1 MPFFDSPDDEE
12 DEHMTVRELLTE
24 MKDISEVIVDLA
36 YAALL
41 FDSQEIGAEV
51 HHLGSRM
58 DTLNHEIKI
67 RMMLASRT
75 KQDAVQLSVLLQ
87 VAEGAAAMS
96 KAAGD
101 IVDLLE
107 LNPKGSP
114 IVSLVLKEAEEKI
127 RLQTLSEQS
136 DMKGKTLESLSVET
150 ETGMRIIAIKRGIRW
165 IYDPEK
171 EVTLKEGDVLVVR
184 GTEDGFERLRRFAT
198 GMEKWPVY
206 PQEGS

>member
-1 MPFFDSPDDEE
+1 MPFFESPDDEE
-12 DEHMTVRELLTE
+12 DEHLTVRELLTE

-58 DTLNHEIKI
+58 DILNHEIKI

-75 KQDAVQLSVLLQ
+75 KQDAVQLSGLLQ
-87 VAEGAAAMS
+87 VAEGAASMS

-127 RLQTLSEQS
+127 RLLTLTDQS
-136 DMKGKTLESLSVET
+136 DMKGRSLEALSVET

-165 IYDPEK
+165 IYDPE
-171 EVTLKEGDVLVVR
+171 EETTLKEGDLLVVR
-184 GTEDGFERLRRFAT
+184 GTEDGYERLRRFAA
-198 GMEKWPVY
+198 GAEKWPVY
-206 PQEGS
+206 PPEVV